1 MIPVHYR
8 IKENFRVHWFIYLTF
23 FVDLCVNSR
32 YFYIHVL
39 FKWMYKTW
47 LLGLLRELRN
57 YFLKHSYIVKFH
69 VSIYSQ
75 LFVNYRQIN
84 FTFRYIKPPPSPY
97 TSQWRFNFNQTDI
110 LQILFLLARL
120 NVFQPC
126 KLTCENYV
134 LFIFSLYTCMYISL
148 KNDLFFIDVLMLFV
162 RFLRNLITCILI
174 NAEWDLF
181 AMFLNY
187 MFTLNRH

>member
-148 KNDLFFIDVLMLFV
+148 KTTY
-162 RFLRNLITCILI
+162 FL
-174 NAEWDLF
+174 
-181 AMFLNY
+181 
-187 MFTLNRH
+187 

>member
-1 MIPVHYR
+1 MV
-8 IKENFRVHWFIYLTF
+8 IYLTF